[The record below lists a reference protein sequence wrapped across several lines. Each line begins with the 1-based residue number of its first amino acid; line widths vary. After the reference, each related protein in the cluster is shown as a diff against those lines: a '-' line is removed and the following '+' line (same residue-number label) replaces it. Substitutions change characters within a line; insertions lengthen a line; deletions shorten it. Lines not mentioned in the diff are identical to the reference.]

1 MRPTPSK
8 DTNWY
13 ESLLA
18 KIALEVISA
27 IVIWFIYFVVRKLL
41 PKKYRIKDKTIKN
54 IVKDFSA
61 ISDVMAKK
69 EDDIPTILSKAKDLF
84 DYFYEK
90 KNATLSTEQEFKVF
104 IRDIDDDVE
113 IRNDWSFMSVI
124 FPKIAHL
131 NKNNKLQQEVDSSTG
146 IVEFQFVLKN
156 GQLIKIYAVE
166 TYQTFAEER
175 EFESYF
181 ACTKGFEYHSLLDI
195 LFASY
200 DDKIYI
206 HSPGNGKVG
215 CTRLEQDNAQNEH
228 YIVNEKLFQET
239 LKDIKAFKE
248 LGQQRSILLTGPPGT
263 GKTSFCLELSKRVT
277 GKILKIDSGIFIRL
291 SASQVKT
298 LIENLSVDFII
309 VDDIDRIKTNDV
321 PSFLYCLEAVKN
333 YTGKPT
339 LLATCNNIGALD
351 LAIIRPGRFDDIVE
365 FNHPNSVQRE
375 HFIAIYMQ
383 RTGLEPLT
391 KEQLTLFVKETR
403 GMTNAYLK
411 EYVNQL
417 KVDKNFPLLLKKIK
431 ARKKYLK
438 DIPPAELDVYDESVD
453 RISGGTNGDSLYVD
467 E

>member
-8 DTNWY
+8 DTKWY
-13 ESLLA
+13 ETLLA

-27 IVIWFIYFVVRKLL
+27 IVIWFIYLVVRKLL

-69 EDDIPTILSKAKDLF
+69 DDDIPTILSKAKDLF

-131 NKNNKLQQEVDSSTG
+131 SKNNKIQQEVDSSTG
-146 IVEFQFVLKN
+146 IVEFQFQIKGN
-156 GQLIKIYAVE
+156 QLVKIYAVE
-166 TYQTFAEER
+166 TYQTFADER

-200 DDKIYI
+200 EDKIYI
-206 HSPGNGKVG
+206 HSPGNGKVS
-215 CTRLEQDNAQNEH
+215 CARLELDGAQSEH
-228 YIVNEKLFQET
+228 YIVNEKLFQTT
-239 LKDIKAFKE
+239 LSEIKAFKE
-248 LGQQRSILLTGPPGT
+248 LGLQRSILLTGPPGT
-263 GKTSFCLELSKRVT
+263 GKTTFCLELSKRVT
-277 GKILKIDSGIFIRL
+277 GKILKIDSGVFIRL
-291 SASQVKT
+291 SATTVRT

-321 PSFLYCLEAVKN
+321 ASFLYCLEAVKN
-333 YTGKPT
+333 YAGKPT
-339 LLATCNNIGALD
+339 LLATCNNISNLD
-351 LAIIRPGRFDDIVE
+351 LAMIRPGRFDDIVE
-365 FNHPNSVQRE
+365 FNYPKSSERE
-375 HFIAIYMQ
+375 LFIQVYMQ
-383 RTGLEPLT
+383 KLGIEPLP
-391 KEQLTLFVKETR
+391 KDQLTLLVKETN

-411 EYVNQL
+411 EYINQL
-417 KVDKNFPLLLKKIK
+417 KIERTFQALLKKIK

-438 DIPPAELDVYDESVD
+438 DIPPAELDMHDESVD
-453 RISGGTNGDSLYVD
+453 KISEGGDGIDDY
-467 E
+467 